1 MEYIMT
7 KSQKYLEALK
17 SFDDWTVVSEWAIK
31 VGEIYPDLLETA
43 NRQASNQANAT
54 TGLRELAARISSNL
68 SSGGFLDVEVDD
80 SERPRKVRYISV
92 IDKQARIEDE
102 LEADIEPL
110 TRAERIRSDFENL
123 TEVERYRIEEIET
136 ISRQLNKFF
145 SVDFEVDHATA
156 LLNPTE
162 SGKHHPKNL
171 QLLIKAHNG
180 KKNKKNWKRFTI
192 DEQIEYINHVLA
204 LQTLIAS
211 RLGVSL
217 VNDVLESLLER
228 LGKVY

>member
-1 MEYIMT
+1 MT
-7 KSQKYLEALK
+7 KSQQYLEALK
-17 SFDDWTVVSEWAIK
+17 SFDDWVIVSEWAIK
-31 VGEIYPDLLETA
+31 VGELYPDLLEAA
-43 NRQASNQANAT
+43 NIQATNQANDT
-54 TGLRELAARISSNL
+54 TGLRELAARISSRL
-68 SSGGFLDVEVDD
+68 STGGFPNVEIDD
-80 SERPRKVRYISV
+80 SERPRKVRYMSEV
-92 IDKQARIEDE
+92 DKKTHIEDE

-110 TRAERIRSDFENL
+110 TRAERIRSDFEYL

-156 LLNPTE
+156 ILNPTE
-162 SGKHHPKNL
+162 SGNHHPDNL

-180 KKNKKNWKRFTI
+180 KKHKKNWKRFTI
-192 DEQIEYINHVLA
+192 DEQIEYINHVIA

-228 LGKVY
+228 LAKVY

>member
-1 MEYIMT
+1 MT

-17 SFDDWTVVSEWAIK
+17 SFDDWIIVSEWATR
-31 VGEIYPDLLETA
+31 VGELYPDLLEAA
-43 NRQASNQANAT
+43 NIQAANQANDT

-80 SERPRKVRYISV
+80 SERPRKVKYISDA
-92 IDKQARIEDE
+92 DKQTKIDDE

-110 TRAERIRSDFENL
+110 TRAERIRSDYEIL
-123 TEVERYRIEEIET
+123 TEIERYRIEEIET

-162 SGKHHPKNL
+162 SGHHHPDNL

-192 DEQIEYINHVLA
+192 DEQIEYIKHVLA
-204 LQTLIAS
+204 LQTLIAG
-211 RLGVSL
+211 RLGISL

>member
-1 MEYIMT
+1 MT

-17 SFDDWTVVSEWAIK
+17 SFEDWVVVSEWATK
-31 VGEIYPDLLETA
+31 VGELYPDLLETA
-43 NRQASNQANAT
+43 NKQAANQANET

-68 SSGGFLDVEVDD
+68 SSGGFSDVEVDD
-80 SERPRKVRYISV
+80 SERPRKVRYISEV
-92 IDKQARIEDE
+92 DKQTRIEDE

-110 TRAERIRSDFENL
+110 TRAERIRSDFEEL

-162 SGKHHPKNL
+162 SGKHHPDNL

-180 KKNKKNWKRFTI
+180 KKNKKNWQRFTI
-192 DEQIEYINHVLA
+192 DEQKEYIKHVLA

-228 LGKVY
+228 LAKVY